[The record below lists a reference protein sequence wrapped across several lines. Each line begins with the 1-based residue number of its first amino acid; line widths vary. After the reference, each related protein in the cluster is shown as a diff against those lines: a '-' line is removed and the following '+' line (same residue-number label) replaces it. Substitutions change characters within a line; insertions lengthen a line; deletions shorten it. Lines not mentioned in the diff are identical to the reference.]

1 MRKLRKNAR
10 ENSNLNNK
18 KCFIDEKIKQ
28 NLIELYEKEFY
39 EIFSEIIILPKNIFF
54 QSILSNIKK
63 SLIVHNNEKI
73 FDSEQF
79 LTLIKS
85 YQNKYEKKYDECLG
99 EINIFLEFYKKSTNK
114 NENNYITNFQK
125 HCLQTDYYAKHKCK
139 ENNYNLGFFIAIPT
153 ASNKTKK
160 PTLFLLP

>member
-1 MRKLRKNAR
+1 MRKLSKNAR

-39 EIFSEIIILPKNIFF
+39 EIFSEILILPKNIFF

-73 FDSEQF
+73 FDTEQF
-79 LTLIKS
+79 LTLIYSSKI
-85 YQNKYEKKYDECLG
+85 L
-99 EINIFLEFYKKSTNK
+99 
-114 NENNYITNFQK
+114 
-125 HCLQTDYYAKHKCK
+125 
-139 ENNYNLGFFIAIPT
+139 NL
-153 ASNKTKK
+153 NLYLKTWVKV
-160 PTLFLLP
+160 